1 MMCPKALSGL
11 KGLHMNR
18 HPSGKDLT
26 GEISAAPH
34 GIEVLER
41 YPQVG
46 VLKKGAPEELKH
58 LPLLLQNLLQKFP
71 MARRHPH
78 PMVVHFPIALLM
90 ASSLFV
96 LLHLLF
102 KNPSFEITSFYLL
115 ILGAIASPFAMATGL
130 LTWWINY
137 RLKLTLFVKRKIQFS
152 ILLLIFEIIL
162 ILWRSFQSQISNP
175 IYFIMMILLTPIV
188 SILGYYGGQMT
199 FPAEK
204 DRWGVGELCDAGS
217 YVNFTSSPLRSL
229 TPLLFFLGEGVEND
243 ARCHSQETDKE
254 GKMISL
260 GWIRVTDTGE
270 GFDDLS

>member
-1 MMCPKALSGL
+1 MKEITSEDLMANNGKDGKPVYISFQGRVYDVSKSPLWS

-26 GEISAAPH
+26 GEISVAPH
-34 GIEVLER
+34 GTEVLER

-46 VLKKGAPEELKH
+46 VLKKGAPEEMKH
-58 LPLLLQNLLQKFP
+58 LPPVLQNLLQTFP

-78 PMVVHFPIALLM
+78 PMVVHFPIALLI

-96 LLHLLF
+96 LLYLIF
-102 KNPSFEITSFYLL
+102 KNPSLEITSFYLL
-115 ILGAIASPFAMATGL
+115 ILGAIASPFAMGTGL

-162 ILWRSFQSQISNP
+162 ILWRSDQSQISHP
-175 IYFIMMILLTPIV
+175 IYFIMVVILTPIV

-199 FPAEK
+199 FPAE
-204 DRWGVGELCDAGS
+204 
-217 YVNFTSSPLRSL
+217 
-229 TPLLFFLGEGVEND
+229 
-243 ARCHSQETDKE
+243 
-254 GKMISL
+254 
-260 GWIRVTDTGE
+260 
-270 GFDDLS
+270 